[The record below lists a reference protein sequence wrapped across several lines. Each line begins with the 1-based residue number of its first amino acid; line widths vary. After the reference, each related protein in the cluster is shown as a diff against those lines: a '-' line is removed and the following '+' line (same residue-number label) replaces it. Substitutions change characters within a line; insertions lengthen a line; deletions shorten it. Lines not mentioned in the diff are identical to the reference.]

1 MNEDKYINHI
11 SFLPKRKEY
20 EFIDPVKNE
29 SDEVI
34 EITKNENS
42 EKITPEHSEWNQ
54 ALEYV
59 KKNNLL

>member
-11 SFLPKRKEY
+11 SFLRKKY
-20 EFIDPVKNE
+20 EFENPVKNE

-34 EITKNENS
+34 EITKNKNS

-54 ALEYV
+54 ALEYL